1 MTMRRIK
8 TAPANLAGMS
18 NNNKKSVDKKISIF
32 SEENMNKNHIN
43 IITRVKSMNNILNF
57 EKIKL
62 NSHNKFKSLKSNL
75 NSSFNILTDAI
86 NEANIFNLEEYSIIY
101 LLGVYLSENILKKDK
116 FNEVFNF
123 ILITLIRYIVML
135 EIHEKILH
143 ENIEIKKNIITQI
156 AHNFHLIN

>member
-8 TAPANLAGMS
+8 SAPANLAGMS
-18 NNNKKSVDKKISIF
+18 NNKKNTINKKISVF
-32 SEENMNKNHIN
+32 SQKN
-43 IITRVKSMNNILNF
+43 IITRDTSMNNILNF
-57 EKIKL
+57 YNIKS
-62 NSHNKFKSLKSNL
+62 NSYNSFKSLKSNL
-75 NSSFNILTDAI
+75 NSSFNILSDAI

-143 ENIEIKKNIITQI
+143 ENIEIKKNIITEF

>member
-8 TAPANLAGMS
+8 SAPANLAGMS
-18 NNNKKSVDKKISIF
+18 NNKKSVNKKISIF
-32 SEENMNKNHIN
+32 SQENMNKNKIN
-43 IITRVKSMNNILNF
+43 IIKKDISMNNILNF
-57 EKIKL
+57 YKIKF
-62 NSHNKFKSLKSNL
+62 NSYNKFKSLKSNL
-75 NSSFNILTDAI
+75 NSSFNILSDAI

-116 FNEVFNF
+116 LNEVFNF

-143 ENIEIKKNIITQI
+143 ENIEVKKNIITEI

>member
-8 TAPANLAGMS
+8 SAPANLAGMS
-18 NNNKKSVDKKISIF
+18 NNKKSVNKKISIF
-32 SEENMNKNHIN
+32 SQENMSENKIN
-43 IITRVKSMNNILNF
+43 IIKRDISMNNILDF
-57 EKIKL
+57 DRIKF
-62 NSHNKFKSLKSNL
+62 SSYNKFKSLKSNL
-75 NSSFNILTDAI
+75 NSSFNILSDAI

-143 ENIEIKKNIITQI
+143 ENIEIKKNIITQF

>member
-8 TAPANLAGMS
+8 SAPANLAGMS
-18 NNNKKSVDKKISIF
+18 NNKKKTININKKISVF
-32 SEENMNKNHIN
+32 SQKN
-43 IITRVKSMNNILNF
+43 IISRDTSMNNILNF
-57 EKIKL
+57 YNIKS
-62 NSHNKFKSLKSNL
+62 NSYNSFKSLKSNL
-75 NSSFNILTDAI
+75 NSSFNILSDAI

-143 ENIEIKKNIITQI
+143 ENIEIKKNIITQF